1 MVRNKLLICRDY
13 HIQPSELDRMQ
24 YFDYEHILEEINVL
38 QKEQEKQN
46 EEQEKMM
53 NKINPNSMH
62 RSMQNTMSNYRP
74 PKVSIPKF

>member
-1 MVRNKLLICRDY
+1 
-13 HIQPSELDRMQ
+13 MQ

-53 NKINPNSMH
+53 NNINPRSIN
-62 RSMQNTMSNYRP
+62 RSMQSTMNNYKL